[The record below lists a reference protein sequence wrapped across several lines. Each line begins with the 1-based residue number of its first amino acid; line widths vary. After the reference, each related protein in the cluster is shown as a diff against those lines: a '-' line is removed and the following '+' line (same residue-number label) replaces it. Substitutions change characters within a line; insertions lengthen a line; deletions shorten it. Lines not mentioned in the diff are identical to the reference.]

1 MAPTT
6 PSPRHQIVGQLK
18 SQLRRL
24 EKGSALGE
32 SVLQSGWQTLDGL
45 LPGGGFRR
53 GKLVEWLHATEASGA
68 GTLSLLA
75 AQTISQGGTLVVIDG
90 VRDGV
95 RDGEFHDGEFHGG
108 GKSTN
113 FYPPAAAA
121 WGIDLKNLVLVRP
134 QRQADVMWA
143 RDQVLRCEA
152 VSAAWGRVD
161 RLDENSFRR
170 WQLATENSGA
180 VGFLLRSATMRGQ
193 PSWSDVQLLVEPVG
207 QPRATPQKRCLR
219 VEIVRCRGAAA
230 GRAVEL
236 ELDESAPL

>member
-90 VRDGV
+90 GID
-95 RDGEFHDGEFHGG
+95 G

-121 WGIDLKNLVLVRP
+121 WGIDLKNLVVVRP
-134 QRQADVMWA
+134 QRQVDIMWA
-143 RDQVLRCEA
+143 WDQVLRCEA